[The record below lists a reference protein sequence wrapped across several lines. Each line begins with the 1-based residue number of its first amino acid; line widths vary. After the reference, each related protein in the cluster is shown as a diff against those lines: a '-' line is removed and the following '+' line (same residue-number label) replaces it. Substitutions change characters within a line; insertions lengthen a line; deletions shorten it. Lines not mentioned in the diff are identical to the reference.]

1 MKETWEDA
9 RSNDYSKAAFKSRR
23 SGMQSLFKLR
33 NPALYGLYIIDLKAD
48 PVTFNWGARRKSV
61 AQRYPLVLQ
70 WIVVLQKQEEDGE
83 DADYKPQIWTF

>member
-1 MKETWEDA
+1 MEETWENA

-33 NPALYGLYIIDLKAD
+33 NPAYIDLKAD
-48 PVTFNWGARRKSV
+48 SVTFNWGARRKSV